1 MPQRMIK
8 HNFIKKFKIQ
18 EKIGLMNHYITST
31 RCYSYIRSK
40 EVIEMAKRE
49 GEKQLNFWM
58 DNELHR
64 LVRIEAAKNEMN
76 MKDYICKVL
85 KKDLEENNKNN

>member
-1 MPQRMIK
+1 
-8 HNFIKKFKIQ
+8 
-18 EKIGLMNHYITST
+18 
-31 RCYSYIRSK
+31 
-40 EVIEMAKRE
+40 MAKRE
-49 GEKQLNFWM
+49 GEKQLNFWI

-85 KKDLEENNKNN
+85 KKDLEEKNKNN

>member
-1 MPQRMIK
+1 M
-8 HNFIKKFKIQ
+8 
-18 EKIGLMNHYITST
+18 
-31 RCYSYIRSK
+31 
-40 EVIEMAKRE
+40 VKRE

-85 KKDLEENNKNN
+85 KKDIEKQENKNK